1 MKMDRK
7 DELLLLIAV
16 SGEIPSDWIGRAVGS
31 ESYAAVLLTRLKREG
46 EVKLRSK
53 DGIRGYLLRN
63 KAKQYLL
70 VHYWDDVRLYLSGA
84 NSTNH
89 VKSEPEKRLR
99 LHRMSMVWIY
109 IHRAGI
115 RIFQSE
121 KPELFP
127 VFHQVLFDSSTII
140 GSTPVS
146 YYGTMEWKQ
155 ETDMEIKGSRA
166 CGVLAADQFY
176 VVYNTMGN
184 LMKWT
189 PKIERNLKSRLEIR
203 LRKCRQILPGGAII
217 MGVGMEM
224 VQRILI
230 SDGGLKGNLFSLD
243 DVYESYYYI
252 PFYAEAA
259 IQLRLLGSESDG
271 VRFYRFLCGALKSVN
286 NDRFSP
292 EAGEDENGTP
302 VYFCY
307 LMDLWQIKRIM
318 SLSIRKGGRIFC
330 FTYQAEVLRLL
341 VPKWFQVEAIR
352 PEKVYRYLGWRQ

>member
-121 KPELFP
+121 KPKLFP
-127 VFHQVLFDSSTII
+127 VFHQVPFDSSTII
-140 GSTPVS
+140 GSTP
-146 YYGTMEWKQ
+146 Q
-155 ETDMEIKGSRA
+155 A
-166 CGVLAADQFY
+166 
-176 VVYNTMGN
+176 
-184 LMKWT
+184 
-189 PKIERNLKSRLEIR
+189 LE
-203 LRKCRQILPGGAII
+203 P
-217 MGVGMEM
+217 
-224 VQRILI
+224 LI
-230 SDGGLKGNLFSLD
+230 SM
-243 DVYESYYYI
+243 
-252 PFYAEAA
+252 
-259 IQLRLLGSESDG
+259 
-271 VRFYRFLCGALKSVN
+271 SVSC
-286 NDRFSP
+286 FH
-292 EAGEDENGTP
+292 
-302 VYFCY
+302 
-307 LMDLWQIKRIM
+307 
-318 SLSIRKGGRIFC
+318 SI
-330 FTYQAEVLRLL
+330 
-341 VPKWFQVEAIR
+341 VP
-352 PEKVYRYLGWRQ
+352 

>member
-109 IHRAGI
+109 I
-115 RIFQSE
+115 
-121 KPELFP
+121 
-127 VFHQVLFDSSTII
+127 I

-203 LRKCRQILPGGAII
+203 LRKCRRLLPGGAII